1 MPRKFDL
8 SLLPPSPDFNFET
21 PIWTSGRKY
30 VAGID
35 EAGRGALAGPVAVGA
50 LILPPDP
57 ELASRLLG
65 VRDSKEMTPRQR
77 EVWAEQLHAL
87 ALAWGVAYA
96 SHSEI
101 DEFGISA
108 ATLLAA
114 QRALQQLCIQPQ
126 HLLLDFFKIPGCQ
139 LPQTALVK
147 GDARSLSIAGASILA
162 KTERDALMCRLDQEY
177 PGYGF
182 SAHKGYATL
191 RHRQALERLG
201 PSLIHRKSFTLL
213 SRDRAEPEEGL

>member
-1 MPRKFDL
+1 MSPKFDPG
-8 SLLPPSPDFNFET
+8 LLPPAPNFDFEA
-21 PIWTSGRKY
+21 PIWMNGVQY

-50 LILPPDP
+50 LILPPQP
-57 ELASRLLG
+57 ALASRLLG

-77 EVWAEQLHAL
+77 EIWAAQLRTL
-87 ALAWGVAYA
+87 AVAWGVGFS
-96 SHSEI
+96 SHTEI
-101 DEFGISA
+101 DELGISA
-108 ATLLAA
+108 ATRLAA
-114 QRALQQLCIQPQ
+114 QRALQSLCIQPQ

-162 KTERDALMCRLDQEY
+162 KTERDALMRRLDQEY

-182 SAHKGYATL
+182 AVHKGYATA

-201 PSLIHRKSFTLL
+201 PSLIHRMSFTLL
-213 SRDRAEPEEGL
+213 PGNQLEPENRL